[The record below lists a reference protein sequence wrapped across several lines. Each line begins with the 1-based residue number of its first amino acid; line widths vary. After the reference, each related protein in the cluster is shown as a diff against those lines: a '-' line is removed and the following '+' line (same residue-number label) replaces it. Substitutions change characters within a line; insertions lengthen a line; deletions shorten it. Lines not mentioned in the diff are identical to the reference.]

1 MNKNIEVNQMKKVE
15 LRMNENQKYEIIKK
29 LVESDGNKKT
39 ASLKLGCSIRT
50 INRLIQGYKS
60 HGKAFFVH
68 GNRGKKPVHA
78 LSNETKALILG
89 LYNTK
94 YPDANF
100 AHFAEILA
108 EHENIFLSPTTVK
121 NILMEHDILSPKA
134 HRSTKKALR
143 KKLETQKKIA
153 STKNEVANIQ
163 HKILELDESHPR
175 RPRSAYFGEMLQMDA
190 SVHIWFGGIKTHLHA
205 AIDDAT
211 GRIVGAYFDHQETLN
226 GYYNVFNQILTTY
239 GIPHMFYTDRRT
251 VFEYKQKKAPSL
263 EKDTFT
269 QFSYA
274 CHQLGV
280 DIKVTSVPQAKGRV
294 ERLFQ
299 TLQSRLPI
307 DLRNAGVSSIEHAN
321 EFLNS
326 YIKKFNDKFAL
337 PFDNTKSVFEAQP
350 SDEKI
355 NLTLAVIAERKIDTG
370 HCIKFENQYF
380 KLIDD
385 SGLPIYYHKGTPAV
399 IIKAFNGSLLASVN
413 DNVYELELIPSHQ
426 RKSKNFDFEDDSIAC
441 PKKRNI
447 PSMIHPWRKSAIK
460 KFIKTHYD
468 IHNYSFEDIIN
479 SQENFFCSN

>member
-1 MNKNIEVNQMKKVE
+1 MTKVE
-15 LRMNENQKYEIIKK
+15 LRMNENLKYEIIKK
-29 LVESDGNKKT
+29 LVDTNGNKKT

-50 INRLIQGYKS
+50 VNRLIQGYRS
-60 HGKAFFVH
+60 EGKDFFVH

-78 LSNETKALILG
+78 LSSETKTLILG
-89 LYNTK
+89 LYRTK

-100 AHFAEILA
+100 AHFTEILA
-108 EHENIFLSPTTVK
+108 EQEHLFLSPTTVK
-121 NILMEHDILSPKA
+121 NILMEQDVLSPKA

-143 KKLETQKKIA
+143 KKLEAQKKKATSKRDMAI
-153 STKNEVANIQ
+153 IQ
-163 HKILELDESHPR
+163 HKIVELDESHPR

-190 SVHIWFGGIKTHLHA
+190 SVHIWFGGVKTHLHA

-211 GRIVGAYFDHQETLN
+211 GRIVGAYFDHQETLK
-226 GYYNVFNQILTTY
+226 GYYNVFHQILTTY

-307 DLRNAGVSSIEHAN
+307 DLRNAGVSSVEHAN

-337 PFDNTKSVFEAQP
+337 PFDNNKSVFETQP

-380 KLIDD
+380 KLMDD
-385 SGLPIYYHKGTPAV
+385 RGLPIYYHKGTPAV
-399 IIKAFNGSLLASVN
+399 IIKAFNGCLMASVN
-413 DNVYELELIPSHQ
+413 ENVYELELIPSHL
-426 RKSKNFDFEDDSIAC
+426 RKSKNFDFQDEFEAL

-460 KFIKTHYD
+460 KFIKTHYAQ
-468 IHNYSFEDIIN
+468 HNYTFEDIIN
-479 SQENFFCSN
+479 TQENFFSAN